1 MQGLG
6 RMFTTDYL
14 ERLKAGLKSTLEKWN
29 MPHSTELTLL
39 NVSENATF
47 RAYDPNN
54 GRCLILRVHRPGY
67 HTANEIQSELAW
79 ISALREGGSVDTPA
93 PVPTTSGEILT
104 TINDGDGYRH
114 VVAFEFMQGEQPNVG
129 DHLADWFKKLGV
141 ITAQLHHHTKTWQR
155 PKGFDRKTWNTE
167 TMIGANGY
175 WGDWRQAIDLKQQGQ
190 EIIANAIKLIENR
203 LALYGQGPQR
213 YGLVHADLRLANLL
227 VDKERL
233 GIIDFDDCGFCWFAY
248 DFAAAISFHELDP
261 SIALLQ
267 KSWLEG
273 YRSVASFIEEDENEI
288 PTFIIL
294 RRILLT
300 AWLASH
306 SETPTGQELGPTYT
320 EGTVVLAQ
328 RYLAQYG

>member
-1 MQGLG
+1 M
-6 RMFTTDYL
+6 
-14 ERLKAGLKSTLEKWN
+14 KSALQQWDL
-29 MPHSTELTLL
+29 PHSAEVTLL

-47 RAYDPNN
+47 RIDDTEND
-54 GRCLILRVHRPGY
+54 RCLIVRVHRPGY

-79 ISALREGGSVDTPA
+79 ISALREGGGIHTPA
-93 PVPTTSGEILT
+93 PVPTTTGEILT
-104 TINDGDGYRH
+104 TINDGDRDRH
-114 VVAFEFMQGEQPNVG
+114 VVAFEFMKGEEPNVG
-129 DHLADWFKKLGV
+129 NHLADWFKKLGV
-141 ITAQLHHHTKTWQR
+141 ITAQLHLHTKSWQR
-155 PKGFDRKTWNTE
+155 PHEFVRKTWNIE

-175 WGDWRQAIDLKQQGQ
+175 WGDWRQAINLKQEGQ
-190 EIIANAIKLIENR
+190 ETIANAIKVIENR
-203 LALYGQGPQR
+203 LELYGQGPKR

-227 VDKERL
+227 VDHERL

-273 YRSVASFIEEDENEI
+273 YRTIATFTEQDENEI

-300 AWLASH
+300 AWLATH
-306 SETPTGQELGPTYT
+306 SETPTGQELSPTYT
-320 EGTVVLAQ
+320 DGTVVLTQ
-328 RYLAQYG
+328 EYLAQNS

>member
-1 MQGLG
+1 
-6 RMFTTDYL
+6 MFTTNYL
-14 ERLKAGLKSTLEKWN
+14 ERLKAGLKSILEQWGV
-29 MPHSTELTLL
+29 PHSAEVTLL

-47 RAYDPNN
+47 RTYDTDND
-54 GRCLILRVHRPGY
+54 RSLILRVHRAGY
-67 HTANEIQSELAW
+67 HTAKEIQSELAW
-79 ISALREGGSVDTPA
+79 IAALREQGGVHTPA
-93 PVPTTSGEILT
+93 PVPTSSGEVLT
-104 TINDGDGYRH
+104 TINDGDGDRH
-114 VVAFEFMQGEQPNVG
+114 VVAFEFMLGEEPNVG

-141 ITAQLHHHTKTWQR
+141 ITAQLHQHTKTWQR
-155 PKGFDRKTWNTE
+155 PHGFIRKIWNTE

-175 WGDWRQAIDLKQQGQ
+175 WGDWRQAIDLKPQGQ

-203 LALYGQGPQR
+203 LALYGQGWQR

-267 KSWLEG
+267 KSWVAG
-273 YRSVASFIEEDENEI
+273 YRSVAAFTEEDENEI

-320 EGTVVLAQ
+320 DGTVILSQ
-328 RYLAQYG
+328 KYLAHYG